1 MRTERIS
8 IADEVEKR
16 IYRYVNSGSSKEVY
30 QLAADRSSIIKIP
43 RALNDIYGLDGDK
56 IDVYKPTS
64 LDEVEDVL
72 TSISEQSE
80 GMVWPVGQLLVEIFV
95 WEKLLEL
102 EAEGYDISCFAR
114 LEDYYFDCYGIP
126 VIKQEAVE
134 ARCATAEEWEIFN
147 KKFDEISE
155 VLEARWDIHIH
166 DVREGN
172 IGFVNGEP
180 KLYDFGMINYIFD
193 WYADYD
199 SYEEECYE
207 SEEEC

>member
-1 MRTERIS
+1 MRTEKIS

-16 IYRYVNSGSSKEVY
+16 TYRYVNSGSSKEVY
-30 QLAADRSSIIKIP
+30 QLTADKSSIIKIP
-43 RALNDIYGLDGDK
+43 RALNDIYGLDGDR
-56 IDVYKPTS
+56 IEVYKPTS
-64 LDEVEDVL
+64 LDEVENVL
-72 TSISEQSE
+72 ISISEQSE

-95 WEKLLEL
+95 WERLLEL
-102 EAEGYDISCFAR
+102 EKEGYDISCFAR

-134 ARCATAEEWEIFN
+134 TRYVEPEEWYAFN
-147 KKFDEISE
+147 KKFHKISE
-155 VLEARWDIHIH
+155 ILEERWDIHIH
-166 DVREGN
+166 DVRDGN
-172 IGFVNGEP
+172 IGFINGEP

>member
-1 MRTERIS
+1 MRTEGIS
-8 IADEVEKR
+8 ITNEVGKR
-16 IYRYVNSGSSKEVY
+16 IYRFVNSGSSKEVY
-30 QLAADRSSIIKIP
+30 QLIDDKSSIIKIP

-95 WEKLLEL
+95 WEKLLQL
-102 EAEGYDISCFAR
+102 EEEGYDISCFAR
-114 LEDYYFDCYGIP
+114 LEDYYFDCDGIP
-126 VIKQEAVE
+126 VIKQEAVS
-134 ARCATAEEWEIFN
+134 TGPVTSEEWNTFT
-147 KKFDEISE
+147 KKFDIISK
-155 VLEARWDIHIH
+155 VLKERWDIRIH

-172 IGFVNGEP
+172 VGFVNGVG

-193 WYADYD
+193 YYTDYD
-199 SYEEECYE
+199 TYEEECYIR
-207 SEEEC
+207 EEEC